1 VVYRFDNYSL
11 DPELRELR
19 FGSELVSVEPKVF
32 DLLHYLIRN
41 RDRVVSKDDMLSTVW
56 SGRIVSES
64 ALTSRLTAVR
74 HAVGDSGE
82 EATSSLPNLRRCGSL
97 WFPSQLHRSLPAGVL
112 TN

>member
-1 VVYRFDNYSL
+1 MLDSSLAGSPASGWTPSSLALIHSAEPLGNRGRKVARVVYRFDNYSL

-19 FGSELVSVEPKVF
+19 FGSELVTVEPKVF

-41 RDRVVSKDDMLSTVW
+41 RDRVVSKDDMLSAVW

-74 HAVGDSGE
+74 HAV
-82 EATSSLPNLRRCGSL
+82 
-97 WFPSQLHRSLPAGVL
+97 
-112 TN
+112 